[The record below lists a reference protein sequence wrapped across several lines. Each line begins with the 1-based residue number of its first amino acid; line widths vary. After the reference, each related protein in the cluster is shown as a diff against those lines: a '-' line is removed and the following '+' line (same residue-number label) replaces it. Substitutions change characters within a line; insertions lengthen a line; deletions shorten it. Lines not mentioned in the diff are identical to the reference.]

1 MHDKVQPIILKGPI
15 IMDIK
20 TIGVLGAGAM
30 GNGIAH
36 VAALAGLDVI
46 LVDTVQAVL
55 DKSLAVMT
63 KNLERQVQKGT
74 IDAAAE
80 KSALARVT
88 VATTHDALAACD
100 VVIEAVPEREDIKCA
115 VYAQV
120 IPHLAPHAILAS
132 NTSSISI
139 TKLGKASGIADRF
152 VGMHFFNPVPMM
164 KLVEIIRGLATSDDT
179 VRTVEALARR
189 MGKTTVAASDMPG
202 FIVNRILVPMINEAV
217 FALHEGIGD
226 VVAIDNGLKLGAA
239 HPMGPLALADLV
251 GLDITLDVMRV
262 LHEGLGEDKYRPC
275 PLLVNYVEA
284 GWLGRKSGRGF
295 YDYST
300 NPPTPTR

>member
-1 MHDKVQPIILKGPI
+1 
-15 IMDIK
+15 MDIK

>member
-1 MHDKVQPIILKGPI
+1 MQMEIRTL
-15 IMDIK
+15 
-20 TIGVLGAGAM
+20 GVLGAGAM

-36 VAALAGLDVI
+36 VAALSGLDVV
-46 LVDTVQAVL
+46 LVDTAQAVL
-55 DKSLAVMT
+55 EKSMATMR

-74 IDAAAE
+74 IDAASEAA
-80 KSALARVT
+80 ALARVSPM
-88 VATTHDALAACD
+88 TTHDAFAACD
-100 VVIEAVPEREDIKCA
+100 MVIEAVPEREEIKRA

-139 TKLGKASGIADRF
+139 TKLGRASGMAERF

-164 KLVEIIRGLATSDDT
+164 KLVEVIRGLETSDAT
-179 VRTVEALARR
+179 VAAVEDLAKR
-189 MGKTTVAASDMPG
+189 MGKITIAAQDMPG
-202 FIVNRILVPMINEAV
+202 FIVNRILVPMLNEAV

-226 VVAIDNGLKLGAA
+226 VVSIDNGMKLGAG
-239 HPMGPLALADLV
+239 HPMGPLTLCDLV
-251 GLDITLDVMRV
+251 GLDVALEVMRV
-262 LHEGLGEDKYRPC
+262 LHAGLGEDKYRPC

-284 GWLGRKSGRGF
+284 GWLGRKTGRGF

>member
-1 MHDKVQPIILKGPI
+1 MVIER
-15 IMDIK
+15 
-20 TIGVLGAGAM
+20 IGVLGAGAM

-36 VAALAGLDVI
+36 VAALSGLDVV
-46 LVDTVQAVL
+46 LVDTAQAVL
-55 DKSLAVMT
+55 DKSLATMA
-63 KNLERQVQKGT
+63 KNLARQVEKAT
-74 IDAAAE
+74 IERAAGDA
-80 KSALARVT
+80 ALARVRGS
-88 VATTHDALAACD
+88 TTHDALAGCD
-100 VVIEAVPEREDIKCA
+100 LVIEAVPEREDIKRA

-139 TKLGKASGIADRF
+139 TKLGTASGIADRF

-164 KLVEIIRGLATSDDT
+164 RLVEIISGLATSAET
-179 VRTVEALARR
+179 VGAVETVARR
-189 MGKTTVAASDMPG
+189 MGKTTIAARDFPG

-226 VVAIDNGLKLGAA
+226 VASIDQGMKLGAA
-239 HPMGPLALADLV
+239 HPMGPLMLADLV
-251 GLDITLDVMRV
+251 GLDIALDVMRV

-295 YDYST
+295 YDYAT
-300 NPPTPTR
+300 NPPTPTRR

>member
-1 MHDKVQPIILKGPI
+1 MEIRTL
-15 IMDIK
+15 
-20 TIGVLGAGAM
+20 GVLGAGAM

-36 VAALAGLDVI
+36 VAALSGLDVV
-46 LVDTVQAVL
+46 LVDTAQAVL
-55 DKSLAVMT
+55 EKSMATMR

-74 IDAAAE
+74 IDAASEAA
-80 KSALARVT
+80 ALARVSPM
-88 VATTHDALAACD
+88 TTHDAFAACD
-100 VVIEAVPEREDIKCA
+100 MVIEAVPEREEIKRA

-139 TKLGKASGIADRF
+139 TKLGRASGMAERF

-164 KLVEIIRGLATSDDT
+164 KLVEVIRGLETSDAT
-179 VRTVEALARR
+179 VAAVEDLAKR
-189 MGKTTVAASDMPG
+189 MGKITIAAQDMPG
-202 FIVNRILVPMINEAV
+202 FIVNRILVPMLNEAV

-226 VVAIDNGLKLGAA
+226 VVSIDNGMKLGAG
-239 HPMGPLALADLV
+239 HPMGPLTLCDLV
-251 GLDITLDVMRV
+251 GLDVALEVMRV
-262 LHEGLGEDKYRPC
+262 LHAGLGEDKYRPC

-284 GWLGRKSGRGF
+284 GWLGRKTGRGF

>member
-1 MHDKVQPIILKGPI
+1 MTIQL
-15 IMDIK
+15 
-20 TIGVLGAGAM
+20 IGVLGAGAM

-36 VAALAGLDVI
+36 VAAMSGIDVV
-46 LVDTVQAVL
+46 LVDTARPVL
-55 DKSLAVMT
+55 DKSLATMA
-63 KNLERQVQKGT
+63 KNMERQVQKGT
-74 IDAAAE
+74 IDGAARDA
-80 KSALARVT
+80 ALARVAAST
-88 VATTHDALAACD
+88 EHDALGACD
-100 VVIEAVPEREDIKCA
+100 IVIEAVPEREEIKLQ

-120 IPHLAPHAILAS
+120 IPHLKPDAILAS

-139 TKLGKASGIADRF
+139 TRLGAACGMAERF

-164 KLVEIIRGLATSDDT
+164 KLVEVIRGLATSDAT
-179 VRTVEALARR
+179 VAAVEALAKR
-189 MGKTTVAASDMPG
+189 MGKITIAASDFPG

-226 VVAIDNGLKLGAA
+226 VISIDNGMKLGAA
-239 HPMGPLALADLV
+239 HPMGPLTLADLV
-251 GLDITLDVMRV
+251 GLDVALDVMRV
-262 LHEGLGEDKYRPC
+262 LHDGLGEDKYRPC

-284 GWLGRKSGRGF
+284 GWLGRKTGRGF

>member
-1 MHDKVQPIILKGPI
+1 ME
-15 IMDIK
+15 IK
-20 TIGVLGAGAM
+20 TVGVLGAGTM

-36 VAALAGLDVI
+36 VSALSGLDVV
-46 LVDTVQAVL
+46 LVDTAQALL
-55 DKSLAVMT
+55 DKSLATMG
-63 KNLERQVQKGT
+63 KNMDRQVQKGT
-74 IDAAAE
+74 IEAAA
-80 KSALARVT
+80 KDAALARIT
-88 VATTHDALAACD
+88 TATGYEAVKSCD
-100 VVIEAVPEREDIKCA
+100 IVIEAVPEREEIKRA
-115 VYAQV
+115 VYEKL
-120 IPHLAPHAILAS
+120 IPNLADHAILAS

-139 TKLGKASGIADRF
+139 TRLGAASGIAQRF

-164 KLVEIIRGLATSDDT
+164 KLVEIIRGLGTSDET
-179 VRTVEALARR
+179 AKAVEDLAKKL
-189 MGKTTVAASDMPG
+189 GKTPVAAADFPG

-226 VVAIDNGLKLGAA
+226 VVAIDNAMKLGAA
-239 HPMGPLALADLV
+239 HPMGPLTLCDLV
-251 GLDITLDVMRV
+251 GLDVALEVMRV
-262 LHEGLGEDKYRPC
+262 LHDGLGEDKYRPC

>member
-1 MHDKVQPIILKGPI
+1 MEIQRL
-15 IMDIK
+15 
-20 TIGVLGAGAM
+20 GVLGAGAM

-36 VAALAGLDVI
+36 VAALAGLDVVI
-46 LVDTVQAVL
+46 VDTAQAVL
-55 DKSLAVMT
+55 DKSLATMK
-63 KNLERQVQKGT
+63 KNLDRQVQKGT
-74 IDAAAE
+74 IEADASSEAF
-80 KSALARVT
+80 ARIT
-88 VATTHDALAACD
+88 SATTHDALAQCD
-100 VVIEAVPEREDIKCA
+100 MVIEAVPEREEIKRE

-120 IPHLAPHAILAS
+120 IPHLAKHAILAS

-139 TKLGKASGIADRF
+139 TRLGKASGIADRF
-152 VGMHFFNPVPMM
+152 IGMHFFNPVPMM
-164 KLVEIIRGLATSDDT
+164 KLVEIIRGMETADGTAAS
-179 VRTVEALARR
+179 VEALAKRL
-189 MGKTTVAASDMPG
+189 GKTTVAATDFPG

-226 VVAIDNGLKLGAA
+226 VVSIDQGMKLGAA
-239 HPMGPLALADLV
+239 HPMGPLTLADLV
-251 GLDITLDVMRV
+251 GLDVALEVMRV

-284 GWLGRKSGRGF
+284 GWFGRKTGRGF

>member
-1 MHDKVQPIILKGPI
+1 MEIRTL
-15 IMDIK
+15 
-20 TIGVLGAGAM
+20 GVLGAGAM

-36 VAALAGLDVI
+36 VAALSGLDVV
-46 LVDTVQAVL
+46 LVDTAQAVL
-55 DKSLAVMT
+55 EKSMATMR
-63 KNLERQVQKGT
+63 KNMERQVQKGT

-80 KSALARVT
+80 AAALARVSPI
-88 VATTHDALAACD
+88 TTHDAFATCD
-100 VVIEAVPEREDIKCA
+100 MVIEAVPEREEIKRA

-139 TKLGKASGIADRF
+139 TKLGRASGIAERF

-164 KLVEIIRGLATSDDT
+164 KLVEVIRGLETADATVSA
-179 VRTVEALARR
+179 VEDLAKR
-189 MGKTTVAASDMPG
+189 MGKITIAAQDMPG
-202 FIVNRILVPMINEAV
+202 FIVNRILVPMLNEAA

-226 VVAIDNGLKLGAA
+226 VVSIDNGMKLGAG
-239 HPMGPLALADLV
+239 HPMGPLTLCDLV
-251 GLDITLDVMRV
+251 GLDVALEVMRV
-262 LHEGLGEDKYRPC
+262 LHAGLGEDKYRPC

-284 GWLGRKSGRGF
+284 GWLGRKTGRGF

>member
-1 MHDKVQPIILKGPI
+1 MEIRTL
-15 IMDIK
+15 
-20 TIGVLGAGAM
+20 GVLGAGAM

-36 VAALAGLDVI
+36 VAALSGLDVV
-46 LVDTVQAVL
+46 LVDTAQAVL
-55 DKSLAVMT
+55 EKSMATMR

-74 IDAAAE
+74 IDAASEAA
-80 KSALARVT
+80 ALARVSPM
-88 VATTHDALAACD
+88 TTHDAFAACD
-100 VVIEAVPEREDIKCA
+100 MVIEAVPEREEIKRA

-139 TKLGKASGIADRF
+139 TKLGRASGMAERF

-164 KLVEIIRGLATSDDT
+164 KLVEVIRGLETADAT
-179 VRTVEALARR
+179 VAAVEDLAKR
-189 MGKTTVAASDMPG
+189 MGKITIGAQDMPG
-202 FIVNRILVPMINEAV
+202 FIVNRILVPMLNEAV

-226 VVAIDNGLKLGAA
+226 VVSIDNGMKLGAG
-239 HPMGPLALADLV
+239 HPMGPLTLCDLV
-251 GLDITLDVMRV
+251 GLDVALEVMRV
-262 LHEGLGEDKYRPC
+262 LHAGLGEDKYRPC

-284 GWLGRKSGRGF
+284 GWLGRKTGRGF

>member
-1 MHDKVQPIILKGPI
+1 MEIRTL
-15 IMDIK
+15 
-20 TIGVLGAGAM
+20 GVLGAGAM

-36 VAALAGLDVI
+36 VAALSGLDVV
-46 LVDTVQAVL
+46 LVDTAQAVL
-55 DKSLAVMT
+55 EKSMATMR

-80 KSALARVT
+80 AAALARVSPM
-88 VATTHDALAACD
+88 TTHDAFAKCD
-100 VVIEAVPEREDIKCA
+100 MVIEAVPEREEIKRA

-139 TKLGKASGIADRF
+139 TKLGRASGIAERF

-164 KLVEIIRGLATSDDT
+164 KLVEVISGLETTDAT
-179 VRTVEALARR
+179 VAAVEDLAKR
-189 MGKTTVAASDMPG
+189 MGKITIAAQDMPG
-202 FIVNRILVPMINEAV
+202 FIVNRILVPMLNEAI

-226 VVAIDNGLKLGAA
+226 VVSIDNGMKLGAG
-239 HPMGPLALADLV
+239 HPMGPLTLCDLV
-251 GLDITLDVMRV
+251 GLDVALEVMRV
-262 LHEGLGEDKYRPC
+262 LHAGLGEDKYRPC

-284 GWLGRKSGRGF
+284 GWLGRKTGRGF
-295 YDYST
+295 YNYST

>member
-1 MHDKVQPIILKGPI
+1 ME
-15 IMDIK
+15 IK
-20 TIGVLGAGAM
+20 TVGVLGAGTM

-36 VAALAGLDVI
+36 VSALSGLDVV
-46 LVDTVQAVL
+46 LVDTAQALL
-55 DKSLAVMT
+55 DKSLATMG
-63 KNLERQVQKGT
+63 KNMDRQVQKGT
-74 IDAAAE
+74 IEAAA
-80 KSALARVT
+80 KDVALARIT
-88 VATTHDALAACD
+88 TATGYEAVKSCD
-100 VVIEAVPEREDIKCA
+100 IVIEAVPEREEIKRA
-115 VYAQV
+115 VYEKL
-120 IPHLAPHAILAS
+120 IPNLADHAILAS

-139 TKLGKASGIADRF
+139 TRLGAASGIAQRF

-164 KLVEIIRGLATSDDT
+164 KLVEIIRGLGTSDET
-179 VRTVEALARR
+179 AKAVEGLAKTL
-189 MGKTTVAASDMPG
+189 GKTPVPAADFPG

-226 VVAIDNGLKLGAA
+226 VVAIDNAMKLGAA
-239 HPMGPLALADLV
+239 HPMGPLTLCDLV
-251 GLDITLDVMRV
+251 GLDVALEVMRV
-262 LHEGLGEDKYRPC
+262 LHDGLGEDKYRPC

>member
-1 MHDKVQPIILKGPI
+1 MAIQL
-15 IMDIK
+15 
-20 TIGVLGAGAM
+20 IGVLGAGAM

-36 VAALAGLDVI
+36 VAATSGLDVV
-46 LVDTVQAVL
+46 LVDTAQPVL
-55 DKSLAVMT
+55 DKSLATMA

-74 IDAAAE
+74 IDGAARDV
-80 KSALARVT
+80 ALARVKAST
-88 VATTHDALAACD
+88 AHDALGACD
-100 VVIEAVPEREDIKCA
+100 AVIEAVPEREEIKRK
-115 VYAQV
+115 VYAQI
-120 IPHLAPHAILAS
+120 IPHLKPDAILAS

-139 TKLGKASGIADRF
+139 TRLGAASGIADRF

-164 KLVEIIRGLATSDDT
+164 KLVEVIRGLATSDST
-179 VRTVEALARR
+179 VAAVEALAKR
-189 MGKTTVAASDMPG
+189 MGKTTVAAADFPG

-226 VVAIDNGLKLGAA
+226 VISIDNGMKLGAA
-239 HPMGPLALADLV
+239 HLMGPLTLADLV
-251 GLDITLDVMRV
+251 GLDVALDVMRV
-262 LHEGLGEDKYRPC
+262 LHQGLGEDKYRPC

-284 GWLGRKSGRGF
+284 GWLGRKTGRGF

>member
-1 MHDKVQPIILKGPI
+1 MAIQL
-15 IMDIK
+15 
-20 TIGVLGAGAM
+20 IGVLGAGAM

-36 VAALAGLDVI
+36 VAATSGLDVV
-46 LVDTVQAVL
+46 LVDTAQPVL
-55 DKSLAVMT
+55 DKSLATMA

-74 IDAAAE
+74 IDGAARDA
-80 KSALARVT
+80 ALARVKAST
-88 VATTHDALAACD
+88 AHDALGACD
-100 VVIEAVPEREDIKCA
+100 AVIEAVPEREEIKRK
-115 VYAQV
+115 VYAQI
-120 IPHLAPHAILAS
+120 IPHLKPDAILAS

-139 TKLGKASGIADRF
+139 TRLGAASGIADRF

-164 KLVEIIRGLATSDDT
+164 KLVEVIRGLATSDST
-179 VRTVEALARR
+179 VAAVEALAKR
-189 MGKTTVAASDMPG
+189 MGKTTVAAADFPG

-226 VVAIDNGLKLGAA
+226 VISIDNGMKLGAA
-239 HPMGPLALADLV
+239 HPMGPLTLADLV
-251 GLDITLDVMRV
+251 GLDVALDVMRV
-262 LHEGLGEDKYRPC
+262 LHQGLGEDKYRPC

-284 GWLGRKSGRGF
+284 GWLGRKTGRGF